1 MHNED
6 LAYKYAIAV
15 WETVLGAD
23 RTPLKEEEQNL
34 IDAFLFEMKA
44 ITKNSAEK
52 YGRKA
57 ERDKENDISKN
68 KLDIIADLH
77 SQGYTQREIV
87 EILEEDYDVKISQ
100 QAVSKRLTKI
110 KTKYPE
116 LLEDLQPD
124 SQPDS
129 QSLQPSLQPDKEL
142 VVQGSKSCTTCTTD
156 STTSTTNPTT
166 EKVVENVENSDGSS
180 DGSFYNR
187 YNAYNHNVNVNDNVN
202 ISSNEDRGQ
211 IDKRFSPP
219 SLSDIN
225 EFCLDNGF
233 DVDANAIFDY
243 YTANGWVQGRNK
255 PIKDWK
261 AAVRQW
267 VRREGEFVKNARRAS
282 TQNCDKRHSTEVTA
296 TSWQDYKTTF

>member
-1 MHNED
+1 MEEKQNSDTFVFYPTFLNSIEAIRD
-6 LAYKYAIAV
+6 TEMRLA
-15 WETVLGAD
+15 
-23 RTPLKEEEQNL
+23 
-34 IDAFLFEMKA
+34 LFEAVSRYGVFGTPPDFTAIDESGLLEGMFLQIRFAIDEAKA
-44 ITKNSAEK
+44 KRLKSRNNGKKGGAPKGNKNACKNNQIQAKTTKNK
-52 YGRKA
+52 PNVNV
-57 ERDKENDISKN
+57 ND
-68 KLDIIADLH
+68 
-77 SQGYTQREIV
+77 
-87 EILEEDYDVKISQ
+87 
-100 QAVSKRLTKI
+100 
-110 KTKYPE
+110 
-116 LLEDLQPD
+116 
-124 SQPDS
+124 
-129 QSLQPSLQPDKEL
+129 
-142 VVQGSKSCTTCTTD
+142 
-156 STTSTTNPTT
+156 
-166 EKVVENVENSDGSS
+166 
-180 DGSFYNR
+180 
-187 YNAYNHNVNVNDNVN
+187 NVNDNVN

-282 TQNCDKRHSTEVTA
+282 TQNSDKRHSTEVTA